1 MTENG
6 LKNQTVKDLLGAVLR
21 MALGNPGA
29 DFPICLLVSLLTAN
43 KRHPV
48 SRLSVQH
55 ITQTLNSLKNKN
67 LSV

>member
-6 LKNQTVKDLLGAVLR
+6 LKNQIWRNLLGAVLSM
-21 MALGNPGA
+21 MALGNLGA
-29 DFPICLLVSLLTAN
+29 DFPLCLLVSLLTAS

-55 ITQTLNSLKNKN
+55 ITQTLNSLKK
-67 LSV
+67 

>member
-6 LKNQTVKDLLGAVLR
+6 LKNQILKDLLQYLGTAVR
-21 MALGNPGA
+21 MALGNLEA

-55 ITQTLNSLKNKN
+55 IMQTLNSLKK
-67 LSV
+67 